1 MVTEEKRG
9 GVERILLAAPSPS
22 WMSSGLVGLRGRPR
36 KKGVLALSTPSP
48 RSSVLTVLNI
58 VINFN
63 SDNSNA
69 RLLGNSLAVVP
80 IISVRER
87 LLSDLQSFNSGFQW
101 QLEQTIVT
109 V

>member
-1 MVTEEKRG
+1 MFVLDEEG
-9 GVERILLAAPSPS
+9 PPS

-36 KKGVLALSTPSP
+36 KKGVLALSTHSP